1 MTTTSTICSPPLV
14 VPQEGLSRDMKLSPP
29 SPADVLKA
37 KFCIVGWTAIGLVA
51 CRGLGSN
58 LEAFKGKLIPDIFAS
73 NVLVEGAEPL
83 LVATYPRAVS
93 AETVHRG
100 DQQWQRCRVI
110 ANHTFELV
118 FWSSHSIR
126 NGTHPCCVNIS
137 VLPLRPTGG
146 DPKAGFECTLSNDL
160 ITI

>member
-1 MTTTSTICSPPLV
+1 
-14 VPQEGLSRDMKLSPP
+14 MKLSPP

-100 DQQWQRCRVI
+100 DQ
-110 ANHTFELV
+110 
-118 FWSSHSIR
+118 
-126 NGTHPCCVNIS
+126 
-137 VLPLRPTGG
+137 
-146 DPKAGFECTLSNDL
+146 
-160 ITI
+160 